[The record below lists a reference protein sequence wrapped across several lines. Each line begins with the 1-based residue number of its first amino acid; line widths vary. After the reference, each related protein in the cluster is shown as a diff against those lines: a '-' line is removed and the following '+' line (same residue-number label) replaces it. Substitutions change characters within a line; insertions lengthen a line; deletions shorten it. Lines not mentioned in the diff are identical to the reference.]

1 MKRAAAF
8 AIGALILL
16 GATACNQSIDDVK
29 REGEFAKIC
38 RENGGETF
46 YNGLTGA
53 LQCSFSKRTS

>member
-1 MKRAAAF
+1 MRRGAAIAL
-8 AIGALILL
+8 GALILL
-16 GATACNQSIDDVK
+16 GATACGQTVEEVK

-53 LQCSFSKRTS
+53 LQCSFYKRTS